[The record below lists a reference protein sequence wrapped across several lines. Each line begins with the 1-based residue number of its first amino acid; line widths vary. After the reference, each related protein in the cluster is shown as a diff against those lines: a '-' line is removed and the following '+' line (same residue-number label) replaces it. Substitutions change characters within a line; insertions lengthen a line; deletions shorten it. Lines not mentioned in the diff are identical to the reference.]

1 MLGNVYFMNQLVLK
15 KDMTIGFHF
24 NFKKGDTIYYKESD
38 YSDAFQEWTV
48 NLFTKTEKEYKY
60 LGTIRT
66 SCMSIAI
73 SLNVA

>member
-1 MLGNVYFMNQLVLK
+1 MI
-15 KDMTIGFHF
+15 IGFHF
-24 NFKKGDTIYYKESD
+24 NFKKGDTVYYKESG

-48 NLFTKTEKEYKY
+48 NLFIKTENDYKY

-66 SCMSIAI
+66 SCMSSAI